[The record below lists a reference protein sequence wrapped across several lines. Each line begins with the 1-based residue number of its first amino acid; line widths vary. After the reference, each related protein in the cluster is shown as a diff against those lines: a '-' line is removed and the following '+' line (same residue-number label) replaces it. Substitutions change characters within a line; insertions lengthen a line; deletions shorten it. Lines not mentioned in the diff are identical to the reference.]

1 MDLSVV
7 LIFICAGVCVG
18 IIINSRRNARKKI
31 LDNGAQHVVTVGVL
45 CTFLGIAVALFNFST
60 NAANMIDNINIF
72 LDSMRFAFVTSI
84 IGMGAGLVIKFYQRT
99 IDHADSDSV
108 KETLEKILA
117 AIEAGNAAND
127 NSNLQ
132 RELGGLV
139 TAMETF
145 APDMKNLSAAMNA
158 QSESLANLSATL
170 AGSIEA
176 FGQTQAARLDA
187 MKISIESMQSSAAQ
201 AQKNSAALLDATENF
216 QRRALDN
223 DDAQLKILSD
233 NTAQIVAMKNSF
245 DNFMRDVA
253 KNFSENFIAALN
265 ESIKNLN
272 VQLQTQF
279 GENFKELNA
288 AVREVV
294 AWQREYK
301 NIVELTTAELKI
313 INETF
318 NREILDALQNSLQ
331 TFSDTS
337 AKNVSVQQELYA
349 ATAQLSKVISQAEE
363 SINQMQTV
371 TENFGKFSEDALNKN
386 LSLLKNYLGTLDSFV
401 KIFVAEVKKINS
413 TAQSVS
419 FDTTQYLKDFNT
431 ASAES
436 MRIIRTTIA
445 SFKEDLNKET
455 EKSLSTLHRLFE
467 SVAKNTDEQS
477 DKAIKNLAAALAVI
491 TEQMVGNYKVI
502 ASKIAEVDALLLE
515 RRRQSR

>member
-7 LIFICAGVCVG
+7 LIFICAGVCVK

-31 LDNGAQHVVTVGVL
+31 LDNGSQHVVTVGVL

-84 IGMGAGLVIKFYQRT
+84 IGMGAGLAIKYFQRT

-132 RELGGLV
+132 RGLAGLV

-176 FGQTQAARLDA
+176 FGQTQAARLDV
-187 MKISIESMQSSAAQ
+187 
-201 AQKNSAALLDATENF
+201 TENF

-223 DDAQLKILSD
+223 DAAQLKILSD

-294 AWQREYK
+294 TWQREYK
-301 NIVELTTAELKI
+301 NIVEMTTAELKV

-318 NREILDALQNSLQ
+318 NREILDALQSSLKI
-331 TFSDTS
+331 FSDTS
-337 AKNVSVQQELYA
+337 AANISVQQQLYA

-363 SINQMQTV
+363 SINQMQTI
-371 TENFGKFSEDALNKN
+371 TENFGKFSEDALKKN
-386 LSLLKNYLGTLDSFV
+386 LSLLRNYLSTLDSFV

-419 FDTTQYLKDFNT
+419 FDTTHYLKDFNDT
-431 ASAES
+431 SAES
-436 MRIIRTTIA
+436 MKIIRTTIA
-445 SFKEDLNKET
+445 SFKADLNKET
-455 EKSLSTLHRLFE
+455 EESLSMLHRLFE

-502 ASKIAEVDALLLE
+502 VSKIAEVDALLLE

>member
-7 LIFICAGVCVG
+7 LIFICAGVCVK

-84 IGMGAGLVIKFYQRT
+84 IGMGAGLAIKYFQRT

-132 RELGGLV
+132 RGLAGLV

-158 QSESLANLSATL
+158 QSESLSNLSATL
-170 AGSIEA
+170 AESIEA
-176 FGQTQAARLDA
+176 FGQSQAARLDA
-187 MKISIESMQSSAAQ
+187 MKNSIELMQHSSAQ
-201 AQKNSAALLDATENF
+201 AQKSSAELLDATKNF
-216 QRRALDN
+216 QRQALGN

-245 DNFMRDVA
+245 DSFMRDVA

-272 VQLQTQF
+272 FQLQTQF

-294 AWQREYK
+294 TWQREYK
-301 NIVELTTAELKI
+301 NIVELTTAELKV

-318 NREILDALQNSLQ
+318 NREILDALQSSLKI
-331 TFSDTS
+331 FSDTS
-337 AKNVSVQQELYA
+337 AANISVQQELYA
-349 ATAQLSKVISQAEE
+349 ATAQLSKVISQADE
-363 SINQMQTV
+363 SINQMKTV

-386 LSLLKNYLGTLDSFV
+386 LSLLRNHLGNIDSLA
-401 KIFVAEVKKINS
+401 KIFAAEVKKINS
-413 TAQSVS
+413 VAQSVS
-419 FDTTQYLKDFNT
+419 LDTQHYLKDFNDT
-431 ASAES
+431 SAES
-436 MRIIRTTIA
+436 MKVIRKTIA
-445 SFKEDLNKET
+445 SFKADLNKET
-455 EKSLSTLHRLFE
+455 GESLSNLHPLFE
-467 SVAKNTDEQS
+467 TVAKNTDEQS
-477 DKAIKNLAAALAVI
+477 GKAIQNLAAA
-491 TEQMVGNYKVI
+491 
-502 ASKIAEVDALLLE
+502 
-515 RRRQSR
+515 